1 LDLRRG
7 SIDARLSPGNPPA
20 AANSRPRKIKTAGG
34 RSDSAAGNVRR
45 ISRPSRASKSRRAAS
60 SKPHPALG
68 REKAGFAAG
77 WGLRYW
83 PRRLIG
89 ASNALK
95 GVGRCERTVDSRRK
109 RQVLRSRTQNFPRKS
124 PIRTAL
130 PTPFAKWVSPNRHR
144 RFGRVCARRRLSKL

>member
-1 LDLRRG
+1 MDLRRG

-20 AANSRPRKIKTAGG
+20 AANSRPQKIKTSGG

-60 SKPHPALG
+60 SKPHPALR

-130 PTPFAKWVSPNRHR
+130 PPPFAKWVSPDA
-144 RFGRVCARRRLSKL
+144 FGGRASLRSPTAF